1 MEASIELY
9 RICLNYIALYIG
21 ELSLVTIDIMCLT
34 IVKLPMTSI

>member
-21 ELSLVTIDIMCLT
+21 DLSLVTIDIIEAL
-34 IVKLPMTSI
+34 